1 MDNYVKVR
9 MLYLLYS
16 MLAMEAAGDRRDIY
30 RIVFEPHDGL
40 HHSGTYEVYA
50 NPEFSDIPDETEDP
64 DETIETTNETVDEPE
79 LKGEHDNGI
88 S

>member
-40 HHSGTYEVYA
+40 HHSGTYEVHA
-50 NPEFSDIPDETEDP
+50 NPEFSDIPDETE
-64 DETIETTNETVDEPE
+64 EQTINEAADEPE
-79 LKGEHDNGI
+79 LKGENNNGI

>member
-50 NPEFSDIPDETEDP
+50 NPEFSDIPDETE
-64 DETIETTNETVDEPE
+64 ETINDTADEPE
-79 LKGEHDNGI
+79 LKGENDNGI

>member
-1 MDNYVKVR
+1 

-50 NPEFSDIPDETEDP
+50 NPEFSDIPDETE
-64 DETIETTNETVDEPE
+64 ETINDTADEPE
-79 LKGEHDNGI
+79 LKGENDNGI

>member
-1 MDNYVKVR
+1 MDNYVKAR

-16 MLAMEAAGDRRDIY
+16 MLAMEAAGDRRNIY
-30 RIVFEPHDGL
+30 QIVFEPHDGL

-50 NPEFSDIPDETEDP
+50 NPEFSDIPDEVEE
-64 DETIETTNETVDEPE
+64 ETINEAAEEPE
-79 LKGEHDNGI
+79 LKGENDNGI

>member
-16 MLAMEAAGDRRDIY
+16 MLAMEEAGDRRDIY
-30 RIVFEPHDGL
+30 WIVFEPHDGL

-50 NPEFSDIPDETEDP
+50 NPEFSDIPDEAEEET
-64 DETIETTNETVDEPE
+64 DETAEEPE
-79 LKGEHDNGI
+79 LKGENDNGI

>member
-1 MDNYVKVR
+1 

-50 NPEFSDIPDETEDP
+50 NPEFSDIPGETEDS
-64 DETIETTNETVDEPE
+64 DETIEATDETADEPK
-79 LKGEHDNGI
+79 LKGENDNGI